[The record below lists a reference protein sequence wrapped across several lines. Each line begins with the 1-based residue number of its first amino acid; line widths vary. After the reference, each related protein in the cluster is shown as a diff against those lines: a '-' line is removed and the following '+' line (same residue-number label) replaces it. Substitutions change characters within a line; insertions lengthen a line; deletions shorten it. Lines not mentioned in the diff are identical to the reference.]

1 MQDLC
6 NILRCKG
13 FYISPSNVSSNL
25 YYHIRCVCSSMPKL
39 PKIKNLGAFNV
50 YVIMKWPK
58 FRPLHHPCYTCLIL
72 LHPICEGSELYV
84 KHSPPPITKIVNGVV
99 FLFHNH
105 QLESALINVRK
116 KCSPDLK
123 VSHVSLD
130 TILQLPVQIRTYKYQ
145 KKYLKQLETM
155 LLPILSKFKAID

>member
-1 MQDLC
+1 MKFLHFT
-6 NILRCKG
+6 IKG
-13 FYISPSNVSSNL
+13 FFKLTLSYQV
-25 YYHIRCVCSSMPKL
+25 CVLQYAQITRNK
-39 PKIKNLGAFNV
+39 
-50 YVIMKWPK
+50 K
-58 FRPLHHPCYTCLIL
+58 FRGIQCLCYHEMTKIQTPLPPL
-72 LHPICEGSELYV
+72 LHLLDFATPYCEGSELYV

-116 KCSPDLK
+116 KCSPDLR

-145 KKYLKQLETM
+145 KKCLKQLETM